1 MSVPILSIIVGR
13 ALMSKVSGRSVASG
27 DDVGCPSSKPD
38 NISVTAP
45 GDRDAL
51 VEEYYD
57 YVSTVVYGLMRT
69 MQLPGAMR
77 EEFLSAG
84 LFGLVEAAGRFD
96 PERGEKFKTFAFLRI
111 RGAVIDYVR
120 STCELSPRA
129 YRRLRALEAA
139 QMLREE
145 QLTRRGGAAANS
157 CDTRETAAKEGL
169 EYLERVAVAFKLL
182 GHEGDEEARIAAR
195 ERFDPE
201 SNLQKKRRSER
212 IRELVATLPEKE
224 RIIIEQHYFH
234 DRKFVEVAEQ
244 FAGLSKS
251 WVSRLHDK
259 AIDML
264 RQKIQKVAPDL
275 AA

>member
-1 MSVPILSIIVGR
+1 
-13 ALMSKVSGRSVASG
+13 MSKLRGRGGALSDEVRS
-27 DDVGCPSSKPD
+27 PNSKPES
-38 NISVTAP
+38 ISVIPT

-57 YVSTVVYGLMRT
+57 YVSTVVHGLMRT

-77 EEFLSAG
+77 EEFVSAG
-84 LFGLVEAAGRFD
+84 LFGLVEAAGRFN
-96 PERGEKFKTFAFLRI
+96 PERGERFKTFAFLRI

-182 GHEGDEEARIAAR
+182 GHEGEEDARLATK
-195 ERFDPE
+195 ERYDPE
-201 SNLQKKRRSER
+201 SNLEKKRRSER

-244 FAGLSKS
+244 FAGLSKAG
-251 WVSRLHDK
+251 VSRLHDK

>member
-1 MSVPILSIIVGR
+1 MSQVEGRKQKPSDVLS
-13 ALMSKVSGRSVASG
+13 APHSKTTTIVASE
-27 DDVGCPSSKPD
+27 
-38 NISVTAP
+38 TAN
-45 GDRDAL
+45 RDSL
-51 VEEYYD
+51 VEEYHD
-57 YVSTVVYGLMRT
+57 YVSTVVSGLIRT
-69 MQLPGAMR
+69 MQLPAAMR
-77 EEFLSAG
+77 DEFISAG

-96 PERGEKFKTFAFLRI
+96 PEKGEKFKTFAFLRI

-120 STCELSPRA
+120 STCELSTKA

-139 QMLREE
+139 QQLREQ
-145 QLTRRGGAAANS
+145 QLTRRSSAQSAAAEN
-157 CDTRETAAKEGL
+157 REMAAKGGID
-169 EYLERVAVAFKLL
+169 YLEKVAVAFKLL
-182 GHEGDEEARIAAR
+182 GQDGEEELRLENQ
-195 ERFDPE
+195 ERCNPE
-201 SNLQKKRRSER
+201 DNLEKKRRSER

-234 DRKFVEVAEQ
+234 DRKFIEVAEQ

-264 RQKIQKVAPDL
+264 RQKIVRLAPDL